1 MGTITDPE
9 QATAVAASV
18 CDALTPLADAEF
30 AKFDDLALLALA
42 PSLERVT
49 RLTFMAQVR
58 LTGEIDGRRLAGAHG
73 CPNTATL
80 LRNTLQISAQDAA
93 TRVSTARAVLPQPQ
107 LFGGFT
113 PPVLPRL
120 ADALTAGTIGVDQ
133 ARTIVQTMNGLPTAV
148 DPDTRDL
155 VQNLLVEHGQL
166 TEPHPF
172 AVFARMVALTCDPD
186 GTLDDHTPAD
196 KVELTIGARNTTTG
210 LTNLKG
216 KLDDLGV
223 ELLAQAIDGLAA
235 PQPAADGT
243 PDLRTPAVRRGQ
255 ALKEMLRRYLDLG
268 DAPRA
273 GRRTPARYR
282 HHRPAGPPQRCG
294 CGHPGT
300 RRPDQ
305 RRRGPDA
312 GLRRPDR
319 ARRPQR
325 PLSGPGRRGRVE
337 VLPGPDPPGHH
348 PAGPG
353 LHLARLQPPRWLV
366 RLPSHQT
373 LGRRRAQQLR
383 KRLPVMSVSPRGDPP
398 RTLAGPARPRR
409 HPRIHPTEMGR
420 PQTSPQTQHRAPPHH
435 HPPHLSERDGDL
447 GGAVI
452 RTHTGSRRRPMARPL
467 CRLMPVNSSFVA
479 KASGAISARLGARG
493 SLTAL
498 PGRRARWR
506 RR

>member
-9 QATAVAASV
+9 QATAVASSV
-18 CDALTPLADAEF
+18 CHALRTLADAEF
-30 AKFDDLALLALA
+30 GKFDELALLEFA
-42 PSLERVT
+42 PILERVT
-49 RLTFMAQVR
+49 RLTFAAQLQ
-58 LTGEIDGRRLAGAHG
+58 LTAEIDTRRIAASHG
-73 CPNTATL
+73 YPNTTAL
-80 LRNTLQISAQDAA
+80 LRSTLNISAHDAT
-93 TRVSTARAVLPQPQ
+93 TRVNTARAVLPRPQ
-107 LFGGFT
+107 LSGGQT

-120 ADALTAGTIGVDQ
+120 ADALTAGTIGIEQ
-133 ARTIVQTMNGLPTAV
+133 ARTIVQTMTGLPAAV

-155 VQNLLVEHGQL
+155 VQDLLVEHGQL

-172 AVFARMVALTCDPD
+172 AAFARMVALTCDSD
-186 GTLDDHTPAD
+186 GTLDERNPAD
-196 KVELTIGARNTTTG
+196 KVELTIGGRNTTTG

-305 RRRGPDA
+305 RRRGPAA
-312 GLRRPDR
+312 GLQRPDR
-319 ARRPQR
+319 ARRPER
-325 PLSGPGRRGRVE
+325 PLSGPGRRGRVK
-337 VLPGPDPPGHH
+337 VLPGRDPPGHH

-353 LHLARLQPPRWLV
+353 LHARIREAGAVTPPTGVAVPLSLAPLLAMGAFRRLTTFAGSRFTV
-366 RLPSHQT
+366 RLLRFEPVRPVVVAQVPRDAPDQEHQ
-373 LGRRRAQQLR
+373 
-383 KRLPVMSVSPRGDPP
+383 
-398 RTLAGPARPRR
+398 
-409 HPRIHPTEMGR
+409 
-420 PQTSPQTQHRAPPHH
+420 PH
-435 HPPHLSERDGDL
+435 
-447 GGAVI
+447 
-452 RTHTGSRRRPMARPL
+452 SRVEQRPL
-467 CRLMPVNSSFVA
+467 VCHLGTSLLKAGRSAVGAGVA
-479 KASGAISARLGARG
+479 AWRHRIIFTDSASIDPDSCYR
-493 SLTAL
+493 SVV
-498 PGRRARWR
+498 GR
-506 RR
+506 

>member
-18 CDALTPLADAEF
+18 CDALTSLADTEF

-58 LTGEIDGRRLAGAHG
+58 LAGEIDARRLAGAHG

-80 LRNTLQISAQDAA
+80 LRNTLQISAHDAT

-107 LFGGFT
+107 LSGGFT

-186 GTLDDHTPAD
+186 GKLDDHTPAD
-196 KVELTIGARNTTTG
+196 KVELTIGARNAATG

-235 PQPAADGT
+235 PRPAADGT
-243 PDLRTPAVRRGQ
+243 PDPRPPAVRRGQ

-268 DAPRA
+268 DAPMQGGERPHITVTMDLQDLRNGVGAAILEHGGPISA
-273 GRRTPARYR
+273 GQARMLACDARIVPAV
-282 HHRPAGPPQRCG
+282 
-294 CGHPGT
+294 
-300 RRPDQ
+300 
-305 RRRGPDA
+305 
-312 GLRRPDR
+312 
-319 ARRPQR
+319 
-325 PLSGPGRRGRVE
+325 LSGPSQVLDVGAASRSFPAAIRRAITLRDRGCSW
-337 VLPGPDPPGHH
+337 PGCDRKAGWCDGHH
-348 PAGPG
+348 IVHWCDDGPTSDTNG
-353 LHLARLQPPRWLV
+353 CLLCPFHHAEIHRGHWLV
-366 RLPSHQT
+366 RMAPDGVPEFIPPKWVDPRQVPRRNTVHHLSST
-373 LGRRRAQQLR
+373 LGA
-383 KRLPVMSVSPRGDPP
+383 PRHGD
-398 RTLAGPARPRR
+398 
-409 HPRIHPTEMGR
+409 E
-420 PQTSPQTQHRAPPHH
+420 
-435 HPPHLSERDGDL
+435 
-447 GGAVI
+447 
-452 RTHTGSRRRPMARPL
+452 
-467 CRLMPVNSSFVA
+467 C
-479 KASGAISARLGARG
+479 
-493 SLTAL
+493 
-498 PGRRARWR
+498 
-506 RR
+506 